1 MSSPIPYATLNL
13 NQKLRFFPCKISPP
27 AAAFVKSVLTHQ
39 LRATYGIPQGG
50 KPAFKFRAVTF
61 G

>member
-1 MSSPIPYATLNL
+1 MSSSIPYSTLNL
-13 NQKLRFFPCKISPP
+13 NQQTRFFPCEVSSP

-50 KPAFKFRAVTF
+50 KSVFKFRAVTF